1 MPDSPVRV
9 DQAAARVIFSALQ
22 LVSKRKYQGPTGCQG
37 NFETLLYFE
46 EAIMSGRET
55 AELLLLVGRLVQA
68 NGYDGELSPAQWMAL
83 RFFARA
89 NSFSR
94 TPSAF
99 AEFQATTRGTASQ
112 AIKALEAG
120 GYLVRQRSQA
130 DGRSVTLRLTD
141 KGHEAVARDPFE
153 VLVRAVDSLSAQ
165 EQTAMRDALHHVL
178 TTIAASGAHQHFGV
192 CQDCAYLGGETYC
205 DSTRA
210 SQSALGCLLFGV
222 PMEPHDASLL
232 CVHFQPKSERRED
245 GHRE

>member
-1 MPDSPVRV
+1 M
-9 DQAAARVIFSALQ
+9 FSAFQ
-22 LVSKRKYQGPTGCQG
+22 LISKRNYQCPVGCQV
-37 NFETLLYFE
+37 NFETLLYSE
-46 EAIMSGRET
+46 EAIMSARET

-68 NGYDGELSPAQWMAL
+68 DGYEGELSPAQWMAL

-141 KGHEAVARDPFE
+141 KGHEVVARDPFE
-153 VLVRAVDSLSAQ
+153 VLVRAVDSLKAQ
-165 EQTAMRDALHHVL
+165 QQTAMRDALHHVL
-178 TTIAASGAHQHFGV
+178 TTIAASGTHRHFGV
-192 CQDCAYLGGETYC
+192 CQDCAYLGGEMYS
-205 DSTRA
+205 DSTSA
-210 SQSALGCLLFGV
+210 SRSALKCLLFDV
-222 PMEPHDASLL
+222 PIEADDAALL